1 MKLNAPSL
9 LVISLSLGLPLSLAA
24 CGIGEDYSRPQ
35 TETPKV
41 WQTETGQQ
49 TTWPSTD
56 WWTAFGSDELNGYM
70 QSALTDNLDIAAAM
84 ARIREADAQ
93 AKIAGAALLPTLDA
107 SFTPARSQ
115 TPVSSGGSSKGTST
129 SPIVANSFE
138 AKLTTSYEIDFWGKN
153 SAASDSALAA
163 AKASR
168 FDRQTIGLT
177 TQSSLADTYFTI
189 LSLEDRLVVAQ
200 SNLHD
205 GEELLAAYRDR
216 LSAGTATALD
226 IAQQE
231 NEVATLAAAIPPL
244 EQSLVQN
251 RTALALL
258 IGKLPEETNPKSTTL
273 AGLKLPAVQS
283 GLPSELLARRP
294 DVLYAEQQLVG
305 ANADITVARAALFPS
320 ISLTGSFGYQSSA
333 LKDLFNPTSMLWSL
347 GSSVTQSIF
356 HGGALEGTVE
366 YKRARYDELVADY
379 RKAVLSAFIDVDN
392 ALIAVQK
399 TDQLEAAQR
408 RAAETA
414 RRAYELSLDQFR
426 GGVIDIT
433 TVLNTEKSLFIA
445 EDTLVQA
452 RLSHLEAVVSLYKA
466 LGGGWDG
473 KI

>member
-41 WQTETGQQ
+41 WQTETGQP
-49 TTWPSTD
+49 TTWPSSD

-70 QSALTDNLDIAAAM
+70 QSALTDNLDIAAAV

-107 SFTPARSQ
+107 SFAPTRSQ
-115 TPVSSGGSSKGTST
+115 TPVSSSGSSKSAGT

-153 SAASDSALAA
+153 AAASNSALAA

-189 LSLEDRLVVAQ
+189 LSLEDRLVVAH

-205 GEELLAAYRDR
+205 GEELLDAYRDR

-258 IGKLPEETNPKSTTL
+258 IGKLPEETNPKNTTL

-283 GLPSELLARRP
+283 GLPSALLARRP
-294 DVLYAEQQLVG
+294 DVLNAEQQLVG

-320 ISLTGSFGYQSSA
+320 ISLTGSFGYQSTA

-399 TDQLEAAQR
+399 TDQLEAAQG
-408 RAAETA
+408 RAADTA

-433 TVLNTEKSLFIA
+433 TVLNTEKSLFTA

-452 RLSHLEAVVSLYKA
+452 RLSHLEAVVSLYQA